1 MKSLTFFTLTG
12 VLAIASPAL
21 AQAQAQAQEPPPP
34 AAAIAIGTHVGTVPS
49 GYDDGGRRDPFGAL
63 VQPKRANVGSALDMM
78 RPRSGL
84 ASMALADVTVRGIV
98 SNGKLMLAILEA
110 PNKQSFVA
118 RLQDK
123 LLDGYVK
130 SIDRDGVV
138 FVAAS
143 DGGAAGEVRKN
154 LRPAGEGVR

>member
-1 MKSLTFFTLTG
+1 MKPITFLMLTG
-12 VLAIASPAL
+12 ALAIATPAL
-21 AQAQAQAQEPPPP
+21 SQDQTPPV
-34 AAAIAIGTHVGTVPS
+34 AAIPVGTHVGTPAS

-63 VQPKRANVGSALDMM
+63 VQPKRTNLGASLDSL
-78 RPRSGL
+78 RPRAGL
-84 ASMALADVTVRGIV
+84 AAMALSDVTVRGIV
-98 SNGKLMLAILEA
+98 GNGKVMLAILEA

-123 LLDGYVK
+123 LLDGWVK

-138 FVAAS
+138 FISAA
-143 DGGAAGEVRKN
+143 DPGGQASSEVRKN